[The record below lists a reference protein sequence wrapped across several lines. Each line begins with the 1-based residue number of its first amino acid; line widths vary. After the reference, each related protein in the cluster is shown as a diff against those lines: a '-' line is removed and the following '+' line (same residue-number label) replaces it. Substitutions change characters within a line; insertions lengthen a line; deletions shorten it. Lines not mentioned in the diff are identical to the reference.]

1 MIFYGVL
8 LLDSFDVIAVAL
20 KEIVFVVVTM
30 ICRVLPLV
38 ALPCAVV
45 SWMSS
50 VLVYSDQ
57 LNCNRFQ
64 MSDSFDCAVMALW
77 YA

>member
-45 SWMSS
+45 S
-50 VLVYSDQ
+50 
-57 LNCNRFQ
+57 
-64 MSDSFDCAVMALW
+64 
-77 YA
+77 